1 MAGTR
6 ILLEPVESTWEPVA
20 GNVNAPECLVSA
32 DDKSINN
39 QSLVSIV
46 KFLLYYHMSS
56 AELKDRG
63 KSLGAESAKRKWFL
77 LGSNYYRGGGFAW
90 ITWQTTAPQCVVYQ
104 SIRNKR
110 QEVLVF

>member
-1 MAGTR
+1 MR
-6 ILLEPVESTWEPVA
+6 R
-20 GNVNAPECLVSA
+20 NVWSQLF
-32 DDKSINN
+32 DKSINN

-46 KFLLYYHMSS
+46 RFLLYYHMSS

-63 KSLGAESAKRKWFL
+63 RSLVAENAKGKWFL